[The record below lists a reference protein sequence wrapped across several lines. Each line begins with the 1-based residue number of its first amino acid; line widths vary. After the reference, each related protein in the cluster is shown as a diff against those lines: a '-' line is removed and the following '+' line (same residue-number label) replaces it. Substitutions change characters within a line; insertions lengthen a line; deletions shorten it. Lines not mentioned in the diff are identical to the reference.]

1 MVLNY
6 SSEVTTKMELKL
18 RPSWSV
24 LHMEETLW
32 IIEQKKQNLVPGE
45 VEVNEPQ
52 TLIKTSETSL

>member
-1 MVLNY
+1 
-6 SSEVTTKMELKL
+6 MELKL

-24 LHMEETLW
+24 LHVEETLW

-45 VEVNEPQ
+45 VEVNEPR